1 MDWEFRNALNAAS
14 NGDFMTQTTE
24 GAHALIENMAASSS
38 NKNEETDRSKKV
50 HSMDT
55 KKIDDLA
62 AKVDQLLKNN
72 QSHLCNGRNHR
83 GTRCY

>member
-1 MDWEFRNALNAAS
+1 MS

-24 GAHALIENMAASSS
+24 VAHALIENMAANSS

-62 AKVDQLLKNN
+62 
-72 QSHLCNGRNHR
+72 SEPYLCNGRSHH